1 MINRSNNTTMTRRI
15 TLILLSIVVSVVA
28 ATAGASI
35 AMATTLKNVSV
46 VTGDHILLKDLFDGV
61 TRNADYVIGN
71 APNPGEDM
79 VLNARTLYRIA
90 IALDLQWRP
99 KTAADSITVRR
110 EATIVPY
117 SSIERALKEELGQ
130 NGLSG
135 RYDIALNSGK
145 PSLVLSRD
153 LPQSVEISSMEFDP
167 ARDSFNAVL
176 VAPSRDNPI
185 KKISVSGKVERLVS
199 VPVLRSPMRN
209 GMIIGKNDIEMIS
222 LPAHE
227 LQHSTLFNAEDV
239 IGLTPRRIA
248 HAGKPMMEG
257 ELERPQIVDRGETI
271 TIFFREGPLML
282 SAKGKALQSGA
293 KGDLIRVTNLG
304 SSRSVDGVVS
314 GENEVIVQ

>member
-1 MINRSNNTTMTRRI
+1 MIKRLKNTTVTRRI
-15 TLILLSIVVSVVA
+15 TLILLSIMVSIVA

-35 AMATTLKNVSV
+35 AMAASLKSVSV
-46 VTGDHILLKDLFDGV
+46 VTTDQILLKDLFDGV

-79 VLNARTLYRIA
+79 ILNARTLYRIA

-99 KTAADSITVRR
+99 RSAADKITVRR

-117 SSIERALKEELGQ
+117 SSIERALKSELGQ

-135 RYDIALNSGK
+135 RYDITLSSGK
-145 PSLVLSRD
+145 PSLVLSKD
-153 LPQSVEISSMEFDP
+153 LAQSVEISSMDFDP
-167 ARDSFNAVL
+167 ARDSFKAVL

-185 KKISVSGKVERLVS
+185 KKVSVSGKIERLIQ

-209 GMIIGKNDIEMIS
+209 GMIIGMNDIEMIS
-222 LPAHE
+222 MAEHE
-227 LQHSTLFNAEDV
+227 LQHSTLFKADDV
-239 IGLTPRRIA
+239 IGMTPRRIT

-293 KGDLIRVTNLG
+293 KGDLVRVTNLG

-314 GENEVIVQ
+314 GQNEVIVQ